1 MDPEISFFY
10 LSDIKKFFFKNKFLF
25 FIAFFIFFFIAFFIL
40 LSFETKYTAEATF
53 FEDIDN
59 ANTKTIGSLKDIV
72 LSDSNVVSSDASSFF
87 KSKSLAKKIVK
98 KLALQITLQP
108 KLNVFQKKCKIA
120 LKNLHF
126 ECRKKV
132 EDPQEIEYEN
142 IYFKKIKPKFYYLKI
157 LDESF
162 FEVLD
167 LNKKMLYKSGVGK
180 QVKLKNLSFTI
191 KKIPIVFFNKTLKI
205 RVDPVDTAAQKI
217 LKDIKVIK
225 DKSAPNYLTIK
236 TKNESRYLVAKILN
250 TLMDLYLEHLKK
262 EQKVLVQDQLKYLEK
277 RKDSLE
283 KDLFTFYEHLE
294 KYLKTNVKDKGFVSL
309 DAEIAMLLR
318 KRESYQTDLN
328 DYVEELKYLKRFDLD
343 KIEKINFLD
352 ENFIKLTDDIKRLK
366 NKRKEVL
373 ISIKRDDFDLKKIE
387 KKVVDVEKILL
398 PKNSIDQLITEV
410 DKNRIFNNDTHLNF
424 SNLKKMNFESSV
436 NNKNDFLD
444 IERIKQR
451 DLDNNTLNLL
461 DLSDAK
467 AQIKE
472 ISKKKEDTFLEISQ
486 IDHILKNVDKDS
498 FQSSIANLIPDH
510 LTKNINEIAK
520 KLDDAKNYSIKE
532 IESLKEDYN
541 LEKKLIKSYLSDS
554 LNLKNMNLK
563 ILDQKLYLCKKIQ
576 LKLLNQEILFLSSKA
591 KDFIFEKMQK
601 KEDGKLFLENKL
613 TDLKK
618 DMQNIVEKL
627 AVEKK
632 INLKSE
638 ITKNMVDSLSKLIE
652 SKNLDFNLKKINSK
666 VIDFASVPDKNITI
680 HLFRNSIILAIAAFF
695 ITFIISIYIK
705 AIKGFPLSEDTINAL
720 NFGFFGKVSFKCN
733 GIDVDQLKKKD
744 LESLRKIISSIDQK
758 KQKIITALCSM
769 GPNYI
774 HYLAALLALSKKN
787 VLVIETKSEIEEK
800 NGLFPYLEQDI
811 KKLPIQKLQAYDYIA
826 SGNQKYFA
834 FELLKS
840 LDFIQMIDN
849 IKNKYDLILIYSNAK
864 LNSAEAQIYL
874 DFSDKIIL
882 SFKEETLDYLKPF
895 LSWAKEK
902 NKLCFGT
909 Y

>member
-1 MDPEISFFY
+1 
-10 LSDIKKFFFKNKFLF
+10 
-25 FIAFFIFFFIAFFIL
+25 
-40 LSFETKYTAEATF
+40 
-53 FEDIDN
+53 
-59 ANTKTIGSLKDIV
+59 
-72 LSDSNVVSSDASSFF
+72 
-87 KSKSLAKKIVK
+87 
-98 KLALQITLQP
+98 
-108 KLNVFQKKCKIA
+108 
-120 LKNLHF
+120 
-126 ECRKKV
+126 
-132 EDPQEIEYEN
+132 
-142 IYFKKIKPKFYYLKI
+142 
-157 LDESF
+157 
-162 FEVLD
+162 
-167 LNKKMLYKSGVGK
+167 
-180 QVKLKNLSFTI
+180 
-191 KKIPIVFFNKTLKI
+191 
-205 RVDPVDTAAQKI
+205 
-217 LKDIKVIK
+217 
-225 DKSAPNYLTIK
+225 
-236 TKNESRYLVAKILN
+236 
-250 TLMDLYLEHLKK
+250 
-262 EQKVLVQDQLKYLEK
+262 
-277 RKDSLE
+277 
-283 KDLFTFYEHLE
+283 
-294 KYLKTNVKDKGFVSL
+294 
-309 DAEIAMLLR
+309 
-318 KRESYQTDLN
+318 
-328 DYVEELKYLKRFDLD
+328 
-343 KIEKINFLD
+343 
-352 ENFIKLTDDIKRLK
+352 
-366 NKRKEVL
+366 
-373 ISIKRDDFDLKKIE
+373 
-387 KKVVDVEKILL
+387 
-398 PKNSIDQLITEV
+398 
-410 DKNRIFNNDTHLNF
+410 
-424 SNLKKMNFESSV
+424 
-436 NNKNDFLD
+436 
-444 IERIKQR
+444 
-451 DLDNNTLNLL
+451 
-461 DLSDAK
+461 
-467 AQIKE
+467 
-472 ISKKKEDTFLEISQ
+472 
-486 IDHILKNVDKDS
+486 
-498 FQSSIANLIPDH
+498 
-510 LTKNINEIAK
+510 
-520 KLDDAKNYSIKE
+520 YSIKE

-800 NGLFPYLEQDI
+800 NGLFPYLEQNI
-811 KKLPIQKLQAYDYIA
+811 EKLPIQKLQAYDYIA

>member
-1 MDPEISFFY
+1 MDPDLSFFY
-10 LSDIKKFFFKNKFLF
+10 LSDIKRFFLKNKFLF
-25 FIAFFIFFFIAFFIL
+25 FVSFCSFFFIAFIIL
-40 LSFETKYTAEATF
+40 LSLEPKYSAEACF
-53 FEDIDN
+53 FEDVEN
-59 ANTKTIGSLKDIV
+59 AKTKTIGSLKDIV
-72 LSDSNVVSSDASSFF
+72 LSDSNIVSSDALSFF

-98 KLALQITLQP
+98 KLALQISLEP
-108 KLNVFQKKCKIA
+108 NASAFQRKCSIA

-126 ECRKKV
+126 ECKKKN
-132 EDPQEIEYEN
+132 EDSQDIEYEN
-142 IYFKKIKPKFYYLKI
+142 IYFKKTKPKLYYLKI

-167 LNKKMLYKSGVGK
+167 LNKKVLSKSQVLK
-180 QVKLKNLSFTI
+180 EVKLKDLSFTI
-191 KKIPIVFFNKTLKI
+191 KKIPKVFFNKTLKI
-205 RVDPVDTAAQKI
+205 RVDPIDAASQKI
-217 LKDIKVIK
+217 LKDIKVTK
-225 DKSAPNYLTIK
+225 DKLAANYLTIK
-236 TKNESRYLVAKILN
+236 TKNENRYLAAKILN
-250 TLMDLYLEHLKK
+250 SLMDLYLEHLKK
-262 EQKVLVQDQLKYLEK
+262 EQKQLVQDQLKYLEK

-294 KYLKTNVKDKGFVSL
+294 KYLETNVKDKGFVSL
-309 DAEIAMLLR
+309 DTEIATLLR
-318 KRESYQTDLN
+318 KRESYQTNLN
-328 DYVEELKYLKRFDLD
+328 DYVEELKYLKGFDLD

-352 ENFIKLTDDIKRLK
+352 EKFMNLTDDIKRLK
-366 NKRKEVL
+366 NRKKEVL
-373 ISIKRDDFDLKKIE
+373 ISIKRDDFDLKKTE
-387 KKVVDVEKILL
+387 RKVVDVEKTLL

-410 DKNRIFNNDTHLNF
+410 DKNRIFNNDTHLNL
-424 SNLKKMNFESSV
+424 SNLKNINFESPV
-436 NNKNDFLD
+436 NDFLD

-472 ISKKKEDTFLEISQ
+472 IAKKKEDTFLEISQ
-486 IDHILKNVDKDS
+486 IEHILTNVDKDP

-613 TDLKK
+613 TDLKN
-618 DMQNIVEKL
+618 DMQNIVQKL
-627 AVEKK
+627 AIEKK

-638 ITKNMVDSLSKLIE
+638 MTKNMVESLSKLIE
-652 SKNLDFNLKKINSK
+652 SKNLDSNLKKINSK
-666 VIDFASVPDKNITI
+666 VIDLASIPDSNITI
-680 HLFRNSIILAIAAFF
+680 HLFRNSIILAILAFF
-695 ITFIISIYIK
+695 ITLIVSMYIK
-705 AIKGFPLSEDTINAL
+705 AIKGFPISFEAIKSL
-720 NFGFFGKVSFKCN
+720 NFDFFGKVSFKCN

-744 LESLRKIISSIDQK
+744 LESLRKIISSIDIK
-758 KQKIITALCSM
+758 KQKIITALCSL
-769 GPNYI
+769 GPNYV
-774 HYLAALLALSKKN
+774 HYLAALLALSKKK

-849 IKNKYDLILIYSNAK
+849 IKDKYDLILIYSNAK
-864 LNSAEAQIYL
+864 LNSAEASVYL

-882 SFKEETLDYLKPF
+882 SFKEETLDDLKPF

-902 NKLCFGT
+902 KKLCFGT